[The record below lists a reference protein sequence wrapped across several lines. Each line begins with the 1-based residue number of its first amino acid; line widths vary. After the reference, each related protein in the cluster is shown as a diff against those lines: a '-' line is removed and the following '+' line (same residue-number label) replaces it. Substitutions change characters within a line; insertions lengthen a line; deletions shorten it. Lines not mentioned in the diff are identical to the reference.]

1 MHATILALSIDDRF
15 APRAA
20 RRTALQIFKKFLGG
34 VALVAGLVV
43 AGVVGFQLL
52 DSPFTTTTKDHSP
65 PPVLLEL
72 RDLADFHA
80 AQAQF
85 EVTLDLEKDVKYV
98 PAAIAGERVQ
108 FLGIG
113 TVDAVVDFNTIGA
126 GAVQI
131 SDDNKSVIVTLPG
144 AYAMEPVLDHDQ
156 SHVMNR
162 DRGLLNR
169 LGGIF
174 NDNPTSE
181 AGLYD
186 AAMDKMADAAG
197 QTDLIAQ
204 AQENTT
210 FVLTSMLKSMG
221 FENIDIVFQVNSAA
235 V

>member
-1 MHATILALSIDDRF
+1 M
-15 APRAA
+15 
-20 RRTALQIFKKFLGG
+20 FKKFLGG
-34 VALVAGLVV
+34 VALVAGIAV

-65 PPVLLEL
+65 PPVLTEL
-72 RDLADFHA
+72 RDLSDFHA

-85 EVTLDLEKDVKYV
+85 EVTLDLEKDVKYI
-98 PAAIAGERVQ
+98 PSAIAGERVQ

-113 TVDAVVDFNTIGA
+113 TVDAVVDFNSIGN
-126 GAVQI
+126 GAIRV
-131 SDDNKSVIVTLPG
+131 SDDNKSVVVTLPTP
-144 AYAMEPVLDHDQ
+144 YAMKPVLDHDQ

-181 AGLYD
+181 ATLYD
-186 AAMDKMADAAG
+186 AAMNKMADSAS
-197 QTDLIAQ
+197 QTDLIERAQ
-204 AQENTT
+204 AHTT
-210 FVLTSMLKSMG
+210 YMLTGMLKAMG
-221 FENIDIVFQVNSAA
+221 FEKIDIVFDPTAAA

>member
-1 MHATILALSIDDRF
+1 M
-15 APRAA
+15 
-20 RRTALQIFKKFLGG
+20 FKKFLGG

-43 AGVVGFQLL
+43 AGVIGFQLL

-85 EVTLDLEKDVKYV
+85 EVTVDLEKDVKYV

-131 SDDNKSVIVTLPG
+131 SDDNKSVVVTLPG
-144 AYAMEPVLDHDQ
+144 AYAMDPVLDHDQ

-186 AAMDKMADAAG
+186 AAMAKMADAAG

-204 AQENTT
+204 AQGHTT
-210 FVLTSMLKSMG
+210 FVLTSMLKAMG
-221 FENIDIVFQVNSAA
+221 FEKIDIVFQGNSAA

>member
-1 MHATILALSIDDRF
+1 M
-15 APRAA
+15 
-20 RRTALQIFKKFLGG
+20 FKKFVGSL
-34 VALVAGLVV
+34 ALVAALIV
-43 AGVVGFQLL
+43 AGVVGFRLL
-52 DSPFTTTTKDHSP
+52 DSPFTTVTKDHSP

-98 PAAIAGERVQ
+98 PSAIAGERVQ

-113 TVDAVVDFNTIGA
+113 TVDAVVDFNSLGA
-126 GAVQI
+126 GAVKI
-131 SDDNKSVIVTLPG
+131 SDDAKSVIITLPS
-144 AYAMEPVLDHDQ
+144 AYAMEPVLDHEQ

-181 AGLYD
+181 ASLYE
-186 AAMDKMADAAG
+186 AAMDKMADSAR
-197 QTDLIAQ
+197 QTDLINRAH
-204 AQENTT
+204 EHTT
-210 FVLTSMLKSMG
+210 VVLTAMMKSMG
-221 FENIDIVFQVNSAA
+221 FEQIDIFFQQSTASV
-235 V
+235 

>member
-1 MHATILALSIDDRF
+1 M
-15 APRAA
+15 
-20 RRTALQIFKKFLGG
+20 FKKFLGG

-52 DSPFTTTTKDHSP
+52 DSPFTTVSKDHSP

-72 RDLADFHA
+72 RDLSDFHA

-85 EVTLDLEKDVKYV
+85 EVTLDLEKDVKFV
-98 PAAIAGERVQ
+98 PSAIAGERVQ
-108 FLGIG
+108 FVGVG
-113 TVDAVVDFNTIGA
+113 TVDAVVDFNSIGA

-131 SDDNKSVIVTLPG
+131 SDDNKSVVVTLPG
-144 AYAMEPVLDHDQ
+144 AYAMDPVLDHDQ

-186 AAMDKMADAAG
+186 AAMAKMADAAG

-204 AQENTT
+204 AQEHTT
-210 FVLTSMLKSMG
+210 FVLTSMLKAMG
-221 FENIDIVFQVNSAA
+221 FEKIDIVFQVNSAA

>member
-1 MHATILALSIDDRF
+1 M
-15 APRAA
+15 
-20 RRTALQIFKKFLGG
+20 FKKFLGG

-52 DSPFTTTTKDHSP
+52 DSPFTTVTKDHSP
-65 PPVLLEL
+65 PPVLTEL
-72 RDLADFHA
+72 RDLSDFHA

-98 PAAIAGERVQ
+98 PSAIAGERVQ
-108 FLGIG
+108 FLGVG
-113 TVDAVVDFNTIGA
+113 TVDAVVDFSSIGA
-126 GAVQI
+126 GAVQM
-131 SDDNKSVIVTLPG
+131 SDDAKSVVLTLPSP
-144 AYAMEPVLDHDQ
+144 YAMEPVLDHGQ

-181 AGLYD
+181 ASLYD
-186 AAMDKMADAAG
+186 AAMSKMADSAS
-197 QTDLIAQ
+197 QTDLIQ
-204 AQENTT
+204 RAQEHTT
-210 FVLTSMLKSMG
+210 FVLTGMLKSMG
-221 FENIDIVFQVNSAA
+221 FETIDIVFQTNSAS

>member
-1 MHATILALSIDDRF
+1 ME
-15 APRAA
+15 
-20 RRTALQIFKKFLGG
+20 IFKKFLGG
-34 VALVAGLVV
+34 VALVVGLVV
-43 AGVVGFQLL
+43 AGVVGFKLL

-72 RDLADFHA
+72 RNLADFHA

-98 PAAIAGERVQ
+98 PSAIAGERVQ

-126 GAVQI
+126 DAVQI
-131 SDDNKSVIVTLPG
+131 SDDNKSVVVTLPG
-144 AYAMEPVLDHDQ
+144 AYAMDPVLDHEQ

-181 AGLYD
+181 AGLYV
-186 AAMDKMADAAG
+186 AAMAKMADAAG
-197 QTDLIAQ
+197 ETDLIAQ

-210 FVLTSMLKSMG
+210 FVLTSMLKAMG
-221 FENIDIVFQVNSAA
+221 FEKIDIIFEGNSAA

>member
-1 MHATILALSIDDRF
+1 M
-15 APRAA
+15 
-20 RRTALQIFKKFLGG
+20 FKKFLGG
-34 VALVAGLVV
+34 VALVTGVVV
-43 AGVVGFQLL
+43 AGVLAFQLM
-52 DSPFTTTTKDHSP
+52 DSPFSTVTKDHSP

-72 RDLADFHA
+72 RDLSDFHA

-98 PAAIAGERVQ
+98 PSAIAGERVQ

-113 TVDAVVDFNTIGA
+113 TVDAVVDFNEIGS
-126 GAVQI
+126 GAI
-131 SDDNKSVIVTLPG
+131 RLGDDAKSVVVTLPTP
-144 AYAMEPVLDHDQ
+144 YAMQPVLDHDQ

-181 AGLYD
+181 AALYD
-186 AAMDKMADAAG
+186 AAISKMADSAA
-197 QTDLIAQ
+197 QTDLIQ
-204 AQENTT
+204 RAQEHTT
-210 FVLTSMLKSMG
+210 FVLTGMLKSMG
-221 FENIDIVFQVNSAA
+221 FEKIDIVFQDSVAK